1 MKTSKTPASIDA
13 FDFEDGKVISS
24 KYQFVKK
31 LGEGWEGEV
40 YLVKELDTNIE
51 RTAKF
56 FYPHRNLNNKTVKS
70 YAKKLHKLRNCT
82 GLIKYINKENFRF
95 KGHSVQYL
103 LSEYIEGGSVQA
115 YLKKFHP
122 KGMPYYQALH
132 LFYAIVCACQEIH
145 KHKEW
150 HGDLHLENIMLQQSG
165 FHYDIKL
172 IDIFHTAHSPNDK
185 GSPLEDLYDVCD
197 ILYELIGGSKRY
209 AQQPQIIKDICCGRK
224 KSLIK
229 KKFKSTRI
237 LKDFLETTPWEV
249 F

>member
-1 MKTSKTPASIDA
+1 MTKNSTPIDT
-13 FDFEDGKVISS
+13 FDFDAGRIISS
-24 KYQFVKK
+24 KYQLVKK

-51 RTAKF
+51 RAAKF

-103 LSEYIEGGSVQA
+103 LSEFIEGGSVQS
-115 YLKKFHP
+115 YLKQHHS

-145 KHKEW
+145 KYKEW
-150 HGDLHLENIMLQQSG
+150 HGDLHLENIMLQKSSL
-165 FHYDIKL
+165 HYEIKL

-185 GSPLEDLYDVCD
+185 GSPLEDLYDICD
-197 ILYELIGGSKRY
+197 ILYELVGGAKRY
-209 AQQPQIIKDICCGRK
+209 AKQPQIIKDICCGRK

-229 KKFKSTRI
+229 KKFKNTRS
-237 LKDFLETTPWEV
+237 LRLFLEESSWEKV
-249 F
+249 